1 MSLFKWSSNYSVY
14 LAEIDREHRALYQL
28 GDELHKALLAGK
40 DRAHLQPIMAN
51 LLESVDLNAEHY
63 SSAEDFLAH
72 WSSDRAGCLVLDVRL
87 PGMTGVEFQEKMRQS
102 GIDIPIIF
110 MTAHGDIP
118 MVRKVMKA
126 GAVEFLTK
134 PFEVQELLSAIEHAL
149 ANDRARREADATLNP
164 IRARLDTL
172 TPREREVMALVTAG
186 LLNKQIAAELG
197 LSEITVKLHRR
208 HVLEKMQ
215 ADSLAE
221 LVKMTEKVRAAGPVR

>member
-1 MSLFKWSSNYSVY
+1 MSAQAASANSP
-14 LAEIDREHRALYQL
+14 RETVFIVDDDASI
-28 GDELHKALLAGK
+28 GEG
-40 DRAHLQPIMAN
+40 ISN
-51 LLESVDLNAEHY
+51 LLESIQVDAEHY
-63 SSAEDFLAH
+63 SSAEDFIAH

-87 PGMTGVEFQEKMRQS
+87 PGMTGVEFQEKMRHS
-102 GIDIPIIF
+102 GIEIPIIF

-149 ANDRARREADATLNP
+149 ANDRARREEDATLNP
-164 IRARLDTL
+164 IRARMDTL

-221 LVKMTEKVRAAGPVR
+221 LVKMTEKIRAAG